1 MDLQR
6 LHNARRLDEEEFDN
20 QKQVLQAQLQRE
32 VSLIAVSKC
41 AIYIFFSL
49 AQCCLTLESNNF
61 GVFLKSLSLWTA
73 CVKYDSLDVCVQME
87 RSAQLRAQ
95 LVESEEK
102 AKWMD
107 SYVQE
112 LKMQLHQTQQG
123 TR

>member
-1 MDLQR
+1 M
-6 LHNARRLDEEEFDN
+6 
-20 QKQVLQAQLQRE
+20 LQAQLQRE

-41 AIYIFFSL
+41 GKHAVSYIYIFSL